1 MTKRICHLL
10 ITIPFLSLATF
21 PAFSPDQLTRFKIL
35 EVHDGDSL
43 KIDNQ
48 NRPLH
53 IRLNHIDA
61 PELEQ
66 KPWGEL
72 SRQKLN
78 TLIKECKAELVLEKS
93 GTDHYGR
100 TLAEL
105 FCGSESLNQ
114 KMISTGL
121 ATVYIYAKF
130 QNRTQKR
137 NYLNSIRLAR
147 LHRLGFWSTGLIN
160 PYHWRA
166 AHKKARLPK
175 SKRVRQNRRV
185 SNSEGK
191 GFQ

>member
-10 ITIPFLSLATF
+10 ITIPFISLATF
-21 PAFSPDQLTRFKIL
+21 PGLTPDHLTHFKIL
-35 EVHDGDSL
+35 DVHDGDSL
-43 KIDNQ
+43 KIEYQ
-48 NRPLH
+48 KKRLH
-53 IRLNHIDA
+53 VRLNHIDA

-66 KPWGEL
+66 KPWGEH
-72 SRQKLN
+72 SRQKLSE
-78 TLIKECKAELVLEKS
+78 LIEECKESLRFEKT
-93 GTDHYGR
+93 GIDQYGR

-105 FCGSESLNQ
+105 FCGKESLNQ
-114 KMISTGL
+114 KMISTGH

-130 QNRTQKR
+130 QNRSQKR

-185 SNSEGK
+185 SKSEGK